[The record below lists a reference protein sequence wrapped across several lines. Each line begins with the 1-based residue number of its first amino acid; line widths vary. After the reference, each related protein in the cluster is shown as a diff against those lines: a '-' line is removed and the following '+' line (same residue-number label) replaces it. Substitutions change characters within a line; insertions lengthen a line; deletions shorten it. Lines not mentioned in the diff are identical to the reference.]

1 MILDNIRDTK
11 KKISLSP
18 ARKTWITKCF
28 FFLIFLLIL
37 TRSLELQIFKTNEL
51 DKMAISQYQ
60 RFKKLQT
67 QRGSI
72 YDSKGQLLSSSI
84 PYYSAFILIKQ
95 LEDKQNTIEELSR
108 VLPQTAEEIY
118 QKIYSGKKF
127 VWLEKLF
134 HFEQKKIIE
143 DLKLAGVHVVQDF
156 QKSLRKFGFPCTR
169 ICRLRFTRFGG
180 IGVSF

>member
-37 TRSLELQIFKTNEL
+37 TRIVSLFPELQIFKTNE

-72 YDSKGQLLSSSI
+72 YG
-84 PYYSAFILIKQ
+84 IL
-95 LEDKQNTIEELSR
+95 
-108 VLPQTAEEIY
+108 
-118 QKIYSGKKF
+118 F
-127 VWLEKLF
+127 VF
-134 HFEQKKIIE
+134 
-143 DLKLAGVHVVQDF
+143 
-156 QKSLRKFGFPCTR
+156 
-169 ICRLRFTRFGG
+169 
-180 IGVSF
+180 